1 MLVDSIADQYSDET
15 ILYYDRD
22 EFFRNMLNDKN
33 SEDLESLEEFDE
45 NEIVTEDNE
54 GVQEVSLVA
63 QRDQEYKLQY
73 FTFIRNN

>member
-1 MLVDSIADQYSDET
+1 MDSIADQYSDKT

-45 NEIVTEDNE
+45 NETVTEDNE